1 MSHEHDLV
9 SIEKVIRRA
18 REQKAKATAIVCRH
32 ALKRLGGF
40 ALVPWQLVRQGQAN
54 VIGAKAVF
62 LSSKAPGTI
71 RQ

>member
-9 SIEKVIRRA
+9 SIERVIRRA
-18 REQKAKATAIVCRH
+18 KQQQAKATANVCRH

-54 VIGAKAVF
+54 VIDAKAVF
-62 LSSKAPGTI
+62 LSNKAPGTI
-71 RQ
+71 RR